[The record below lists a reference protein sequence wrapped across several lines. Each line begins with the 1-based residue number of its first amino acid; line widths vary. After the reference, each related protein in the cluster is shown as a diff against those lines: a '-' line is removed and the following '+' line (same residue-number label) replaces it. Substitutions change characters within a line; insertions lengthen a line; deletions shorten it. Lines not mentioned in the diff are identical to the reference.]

1 MYVPTELVFNHP
13 YPSIYSSSSYP
24 SELQEAVSP
33 KHSFLQ
39 RKIPELPAPTWEIGA
54 GHRDE
59 SGAIRL
65 AWKPPPRTS
74 LVGECRCIDD
84 YHVEWRV
91 GKLTTATMITLE
103 KAGDWGGLPEDQV
116 QPNYLR
122 CASRRGTSSTEVT
135 VTLPEIDF
143 RQIEFRVRARDHG
156 ADCGGYVTLSTKSY
170 LRSGLLDLNRVH
182 VV

>member
-39 RKIPELPAPTWEIGA
+39 RKVPELPAPTWEIGV

-74 LVGECRCIDD
+74 VGSHIDD
-84 YHVEWRV
+84 YRVEWRV